1 MELDDLLENIDKK
14 RLQELALLDCLAS
27 ALTVNSI
34 FKEGGIDY
42 SAITP
47 EMEEAFQLQYP
58 NMDIF
63 SLENYDSDQIVGIIN
78 GWKGKLFEVN
88 LRDGLNDGLDI
99 GGIKLDYNHT
109 AQLIQDPTNP
119 GFDLQIL
126 DDSGVIV
133 EELQAKATNSI
144 SYINETIEKYPDFDI
159 ITTEEMADSLG
170 SNFDT
175 VTEINGV
182 AIHNSHLTNEELTN
196 EVGEIFNDD
205 SFDIFGLS
213 FLLVPIV
220 RNGRNYLAGR
230 STVEKAVTTFVQ
242 DSSKSIIA
250 IGGGSTLALLGMS
263 TGIGIVASFV
273 IRMAIGNN
281 REWGDLN
288 KYNHIDDKQI
298 WGDLNKYDNIKDS
311 DIW

>member
-1 MELDDLLENIDKK
+1 
-14 RLQELALLDCLAS
+14 
-27 ALTVNSI
+27 
-34 FKEGGIDY
+34 
-42 SAITP
+42 
-47 EMEEAFQLQYP
+47 
-58 NMDIF
+58 
-63 SLENYDSDQIVGIIN
+63 
-78 GWKGKLFEVN
+78 
-88 LRDGLNDGLDI
+88 
-99 GGIKLDYNHT
+99 
-109 AQLIQDPTNP
+109 
-119 GFDLQIL
+119 
-126 DDSGVIV
+126 
-133 EELQAKATNSI
+133 
-144 SYINETIEKYPDFDI
+144 
-159 ITTEEMADSLG
+159 
-170 SNFDT
+170 
-175 VTEINGV
+175 
-182 AIHNSHLTNEELTN
+182 
-196 EVGEIFNDD
+196 
-205 SFDIFGLS
+205 
-213 FLLVPIV
+213 VPIV